1 MSYLNLQSP
10 KENKSNI
17 IVFFIIF
24 LYLFGILPVLGDPF
38 SFPFF
43 IAAIVPVIFI
53 QVWAIVYIIDP
64 YKYEKSY
71 YLFFGIYGAVNTYVY
86 FLAIQKLLYV
96 NIGAKG
102 IWPFLIGLIM
112 LVILL
117 LGMYWLNWKAL
128 YSGTYHKLQQK
139 TSFPVSGSVIGG
151 GGYILGQIVLSIIYT
166 ESALNI
172 LFIVLLSFFSLC
184 TAYFF
189 VYVHRYYFISKN
201 MVLVKQV
208 YPQFGLPKSERGL
221 ERKKRK
227 KKVKSR

>member
-1 MSYLNLQSP
+1 MQSP
-10 KENKSNI
+10 EENKSNI
-17 IVFFIIF
+17 IGFFILF
-24 LYLFGILPVLGDPF
+24 LYLAGFFPIIGDPF
-38 SFPFF
+38 SLPFF
-43 IAAIVPVIFI
+43 IAAIVPVIII
-53 QVWAIVYIIDP
+53 QIWAIIYIIDP

-128 YSGTYHKLQQK
+128 YSGTYHNLQQK
-139 TSFPVSGSVIGG
+139 TSIPVSWSVIGG
-151 GGYILGQIVLSIIYT
+151 GGYLLGQIVLSIIYT

-189 VYVHRYYFISKN
+189 VYVHRYFFISKN
-201 MVLVKQV
+201 MDLVKQV
-208 YPQFGLPKSERGL
+208 YPQFGLPKSERVL